1 MKNDNRKETPVDP
14 VACTDAGSWY
24 DHAVV
29 CGYAFFGIMGD
40 FPCSKQICPADS
52 FPLF

>member
-1 MKNDNRKETPVDP
+1 MTTAKKRLLT
-14 VACTDAGSWY
+14 CCLHGRRQLY
-24 DHAVV
+24 DHAGV
-29 CGYAFFGIMGD
+29 CGYAFFGIRGD